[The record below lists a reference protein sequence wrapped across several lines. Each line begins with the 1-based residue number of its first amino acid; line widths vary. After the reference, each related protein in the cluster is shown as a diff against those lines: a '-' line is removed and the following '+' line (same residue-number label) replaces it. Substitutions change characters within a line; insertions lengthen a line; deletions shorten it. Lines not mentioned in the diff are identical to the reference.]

1 MDILDI
7 YLKSQ
12 THKTLLSD
20 IQSGMLSHAYLLEC
34 SDSFILENYVYLM
47 AKEICCIGEN
57 TPCNTCINCQK
68 IDHSNMV
75 DLAIYPKSDKGI
87 VVDDINEIVVDAYI
101 RPIENE
107 YKIYILNNFDLA
119 TTQAQ
124 NKILKTLEEPPYNV
138 VFILSCSNSSLVL
151 PTIISRTKRICEPL
165 LDISVV
171 DEYLSGLKIADSS
184 TIASISGGNISIAN
198 KLTKGGEAKK
208 IVDLAVETLVGLK
221 SSADLLSYSSRILAL
236 KKDIPFFID
245 TLISIFRDSLVV
257 GSNGDIKFKA
267 YSSQISQI
275 SLIYSSSAIFKIVE
289 KLIEIHNKLE
299 FNCNIN
305 GIVDKMLLDILEVRF
320 LCQK

>member
-20 IQSGMLSHAYLLEC
+20 IQAGMLSHAYLLEC
-34 SDSFILENYVYLM
+34 SDSFILDNYIYFM
-47 AKEICCIGEN
+47 AKEICCLDEN
-57 TPCNTCINCQK
+57 RPCNKCINCQK

-75 DLAIYPKSDKGI
+75 DLSIYPKGEKGI
-87 VVDDINEIVVDAYI
+87 VVDDINDIVVDAYI

-107 YKIYILNNFDLA
+107 NKIYILKNFDLA

-138 VFILSCSNSSLVL
+138 VFILTCSNSSLVL
-151 PTIISRTKRICEPL
+151 PTIISRTKRISEPL
-165 LDISVV
+165 LDIAIVE
-171 DEYLSGLKIADSS
+171 DYLSGQRVLDSS
-184 TIASISGGNISIAN
+184 TIASISSGNISIAN

-208 IVDLAVETLVGLK
+208 IVDLAVTTLADLK
-221 SSADLLSYSSRILAL
+221 SSSDILLYSSKILAL

-245 TLISIFRDSLVV
+245 TLISIFRDSLVIKTGKDV
-257 GSNGDIKFKA
+257 KFKD
-267 YSSQISQI
+267 YLSKITQISQ
-275 SLIYSSSAIFKIVE
+275 IYSSSAIFEIVE